1 MIQGKEHTAL
11 QDSRISG
18 QPFYLYTSHPFSYEY
33 QQLGHMEMGP
43 WFIVSSKRP
52 ERRRMDIATPEMVVQ
67 GVIHFTCAAPLL
79 AMNIFQNLLIV
90 GARNKD

>member
-1 MIQGKEHTAL
+1 MFH
-11 QDSRISG
+11 
-18 QPFYLYTSHPFSYEY
+18 
-33 QQLGHMEMGP
+33 QQLGHMEMGL

-52 ERRRMDIATPEMVVQ
+52 EKRRMDIATPEMVVQ

-90 GARNKD
+90 GACNKD